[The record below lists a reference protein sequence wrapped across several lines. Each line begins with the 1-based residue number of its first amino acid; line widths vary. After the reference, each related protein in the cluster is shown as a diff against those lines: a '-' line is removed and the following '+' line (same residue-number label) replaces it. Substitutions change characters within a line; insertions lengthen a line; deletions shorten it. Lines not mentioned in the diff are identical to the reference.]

1 VVDCLALRGQLGP
14 ALGPLLAD
22 PAVEKVLHGA
32 DSDVLWLQVR
42 RGMVARGASWQWHVM
57 RLAQLDK
64 LWCHVH

>member
-1 VVDCLALRGQLGP
+1 VDCLALRGQLGP

-42 RGMVARGASWQWHVM
+42 R
-57 RLAQLDK
+57 RLLGLYGVDAALRTWAVYRDGR
-64 LWCHVH
+64 